1 MQKIMISVPTLKY
14 SGTKGSGP
22 VLPDG
27 KHQVTIG
34 AVALTDDSVSNPFSA
49 DEQPE
54 KTKAYDDCYPVIAVK
69 LTNPLGGLTE
79 RFHVYG
85 FRKYSELSEVEK
97 ASGNFVQDI
106 ASGYALQ
113 AIVDPAT
120 GKKIGVETGEIK
132 DGKTVKRPALG
143 RIIDESKSATAQRIM
158 SDFLVACKV
167 PANDTMSL
175 EDAVDGIKA
184 CVSRIGITVISEM
197 YDGKRRARMTSPQLI
212 STAVATDVIEVEET
226 RSDDDF
232 A

>member
-1 MQKIMISVPTLKY
+1 MTKIMISVPSLKY

-27 KHQVTIG
+27 KHLVTIG

-54 KTKAYDDCYPVIAVK
+54 KTRAYDDCYPVIAVK

-85 FRKYSELSEVEK
+85 FRKFSELSEAEK
-97 ASGNFVQDI
+97 ASGKFQQDL
-106 ASGYALQ
+106 ASGYALVE
-113 AIVDPAT
+113 IIDPQT
-120 GKKIGVETGEIK
+120 GKKIGIETGELK
-132 DGKTVKRPALG
+132 DGKPVKRAALG
-143 RIIDESKSATAQRIM
+143 RVIDETKSATAQRIL

-167 PANDTMSL
+167 PANDEMSL
-175 EDAVDGIKA
+175 EDAVEGIKK
-184 CVSRIGITVISEM
+184 CVDRIGITVISEM
-197 YDGKRRARMTSPQLI
+197 YDGKRRARMTSPQLVT
-212 STAVATDVIEVEET
+212 TAVATDAQAVEET
-226 RSDDDF
+226 RTDDDF